1 MCFYAGLLAFAMTA
15 TQAVKLDAEQDLAA
29 LLNAVQT
36 VSEKDADSTVSKM
49 MKPSK
54 AERMPS
60 KLMKSAARKAGE
72 SKAIDELGKPK
83 KKADAKEAAKKK
95 KTETTAAS
103 ATGAAKKEEDEKKKA
118 ATVPALDPEKIKA
131 IVDQEVNKKVAEI
144 KKKEDKTKKTV
155 DKKAA
160 VKEKKEDKKKQ
171 VA

>member
-15 TQAVKLDAEQDLAA
+15 TQAVKLDSEQDLAA

-36 VSEKDADSTVSKM
+36 ISEKDADSTVSKM

-83 KKADAKEAAKKK
+83 KKADAKEAAKK